1 MILTMSTTALIQSYY
16 DAFNA
21 ADWNAMLALL
31 TDDVAHDINETGRE
45 TGREKFQAF
54 LERMNRS
61 YRERIEEVTVMVS
74 ANGANASAEY
84 IVSGTYLVADTGLPE
99 ARGQTYRLPGGAF
112 FDVRDGKIARVTN
125 FYNLQDWIK
134 QISG

>member
-1 MILTMSTTALIQSYY
+1 MIVRMSTTDLIQSYY

-21 ADWNAMLALL
+21 ADWNAMLTLL

-45 TGREKFQAF
+45 TGREKFQTF

-74 ANGANASAEY
+74 ANGTNASAEY
-84 IVSGTYLVADTGLPE
+84 IVSGKYLLADTGLPE

-125 FYNLQDWIK
+125 YYNLQDWIK
-134 QISG
+134 QISD